1 MISAEHM
8 LWDAHRSAGRA
19 RADLHAFLSSPRMR
33 TLNRRLAEA
42 TRASGMMSAQHAV
55 EQMQTFA
62 ATYKRASIPA
72 RQLTIGGKR

>member
-1 MISAEHM
+1 
-8 LWDAHRSAGRA
+8 
-19 RADLHAFLSSPRMR
+19 MR